1 MVLKKLFSRA
11 APPPLRLPSGSFT
24 VDREGAVVVS
34 TLPSDF
40 PHELVRQIGRHVR
53 ETFLEARAAQL
64 PLNELIVHFA
74 GLKIV
79 ARELRGGALVF
90 LSPVTPITP
99 ARSAGHPSL

>member
-24 VDREGAVVVS
+24 VDREGTIVVS

-40 PHELVRQIGRHVR
+40 PTALVREIGHHAR
-53 ETFLEARAAQL
+53 ETFQEARAAQL
-64 PLNELIVHFA
+64 PLNELIVHYG

-90 LSPVTPITP
+90 LSPVTPISP
-99 ARSAGHPSL
+99 ARSAGDPSL

>member
-11 APPPLRLPSGSFT
+11 APPPLRMPSGCFT
-24 VDREGAVVVS
+24 VDRDGAIVVS

-40 PHELVRQIGRHVR
+40 PEAFVREIGRHVR
-53 ETFLEARAAQL
+53 ETFAEARAAQL
-64 PLNELIVHFA
+64 PLHELIVHYG

-90 LSPVTPITP
+90 LSPVTLISP
-99 ARSAGHPSL
+99 ARSAGDRIP

>member
-1 MVLKKLFSRA
+1 MVLKRLFARA
-11 APPPLRLPSGSFT
+11 VPPLRLPGGSFT

-40 PHELVRQIGRHVR
+40 PPEFVRDIGRRVR
-53 ETFLEARAAQL
+53 ETFQEARAAQL
-64 PLNELIVHFA
+64 PLNELIVYYG

-90 LSPVTPITP
+90 LCPLTPILP
-99 ARSAGHPSL
+99 ARSAGPPGL